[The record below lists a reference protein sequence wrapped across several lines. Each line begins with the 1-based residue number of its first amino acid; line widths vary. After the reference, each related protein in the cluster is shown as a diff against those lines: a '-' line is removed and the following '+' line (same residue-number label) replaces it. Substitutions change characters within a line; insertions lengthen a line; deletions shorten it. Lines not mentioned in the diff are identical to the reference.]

1 MFCLS
6 NPCHN
11 VLTLLF
17 GSYHY
22 LKLDPDQ
29 ASFDISKSPKDPFAN
44 IKNLFTSGTDADADG
59 NAAVDTC
66 GMDMGEKADEESV
79 TDSAV

>member
-1 MFCLS
+1 M
-6 NPCHN
+6 
-11 VLTLLF
+11 LTLSS

-29 ASFDISKSPKDPFAN
+29 ASFDISKSPKDPFTN
-44 IKNLFTSGTDADADG
+44 IKNLFTSGNETDADR
-59 NAAVDTC
+59 NAAVGTCDT
-66 GMDMGEKADEESV
+66 DMGEKADGESV